1 MTTLT
6 WCVLQAD
13 NARVSGGGHGT
24 NRSLRGQ
31 SRCAGSLV
39 AQCSF
44 LVAVA
49 SVDACCEATGKGNQD
64 TCEPLIRVL
73 EKRRNQTGMYPA
85 RARCRSVLGSYAPA
99 PSFLLAARA

>member
-1 MTTLT
+1 MR
-6 WCVLQAD
+6 ASPE
-13 NARVSGGGHGT
+13 AGM
-24 NRSLRGQ
+24 GQ
-31 SRCAGSLV
+31 TGRCAGSLV